1 MAEPLLQTRGI
12 TKSFGALKASD
23 AISLDLHPGEI
34 HALIG
39 PNGAGKSTLIKQIAG
54 NMTPDSG
61 TVHFLGQDVT
71 ALDTVARA
79 RLGLGR
85 TFQISALAMEFT
97 VLQNAVLGALGARRG
112 VMRFFLPVM
121 KDRALLARAYEALE
135 RVGLQDHAATRTAEL
150 SHGQRRQL
158 EVAVA
163 LTLKPKAF
171 LMDEPMAGLGAGGSK
186 RLTGF
191 LDGLRAEAPILLVEH
206 DMDAVFALADRIS
219 VLVYGQVIA
228 TGTAD
233 EIRANPD
240 VRRAYLGE
248 EDAP

>member
-1 MAEPLLQTRGI
+1 MTEPILDIQNLN
-12 TKSFGALKASD
+12 KSFGALKASD
-23 AISLDLHPGEI
+23 NLSLDLQMGEI
-34 HALIG
+34 HGLIG
-39 PNGAGKSTLIKQIAG
+39 PNGAGKSTLIAQIAG
-54 NMTPDSG
+54 GLKPDSG
-61 TVHFLGQDVT
+61 QVHFMGQDVT
-71 ALDTVARA
+71 GLGTVARA
-79 RLGLGR
+79 KLGLGR

-97 VLQNAVLGALGARRG
+97 VLQNVILGALGARGG
-112 VMRFFLPVM
+112 VFRFFRPVL
-121 KDRALLARAYEALE
+121 KDTGLREEAIEALK
-135 RVGLQDHAATRTAEL
+135 RVGLQDLAAMRTAEL

-219 VLVYGQVIA
+219 VLVYGKIIA
-228 TGTAD
+228 TGTVN
-233 EIRANPD
+233 EIRNNAD

-248 EDAP
+248 EDAA

>member
-39 PNGAGKSTLIKQIAG
+39 PNGAGKSTLIKHIAG

-85 TFQISALAMEFT
+85 TFQISALAMDFT
-97 VLQNAVLGALGARRG
+97 VLQNAVLGALGARGG

-121 KDRALLARAYEALE
+121 KDRALLARAHEALE